1 MAKAKDVSNAVT
13 RHLEGNI
20 VETVYQG
27 RIVFDGSLNRELT
40 HHLHALPE
48 MAWLIDASR
57 VTGIDPKQREKAS
70 ATIELFRSLG
80 GRAIAAVVPAA
91 PVRMV
96 ASALAF
102 GSDLPM
108 KIFSSREQGLEYL
121 RRL

>member
-1 MAKAKDVSNAVT
+1 MARAKQVGNAVT

-40 HHLHALPE
+40 RHLHALPE
-48 MAWLIDASR
+48 MDWLIDASQ
-57 VTGIDPKQREKAS
+57 VTGIDAKQRDEAS
-70 ATIELFRSLG
+70 GTIELFRSLG

-121 RRL
+121 RQL